1 MSNAFNLISGQ
12 IFNATFLSFPR
23 VKSFKQ
29 VLVTVAI
36 AVSVAVSV
44 AVTVNNSELGK
55 ISNKEQQTFVIRVVF
70 PRVEPQPQT

>member
-1 MSNAFNLISGQ
+1 MSNAFNLISDQ

-36 AVSVAVSV
+36 AVSVAV
-44 AVTVNNSELGK
+44 TVNNSELGK
-55 ISNKEQQTFVIRVVF
+55 ISNKEQQTFVTRVVF

>member
-1 MSNAFNLISGQ
+1 MSNAFNLISDQ

-36 AVSVAVSV
+36 AVSV

>member
-29 VLVTVAI
+29 VLVTVA
-36 AVSVAVSV
+36 VSVAV